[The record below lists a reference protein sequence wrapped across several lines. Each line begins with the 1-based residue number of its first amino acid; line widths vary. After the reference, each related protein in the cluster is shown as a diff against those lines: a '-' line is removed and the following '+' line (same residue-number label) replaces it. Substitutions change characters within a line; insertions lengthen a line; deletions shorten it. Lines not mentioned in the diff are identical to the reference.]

1 MQIER
6 IKNTK
11 RNIVFGFINKIVLM
25 LLPFFIRTIIL
36 YKFGSEYLGLN
47 SLFSSIL
54 QVLNLSELGFS
65 SAIVYSL
72 YKPIAQNDGDIICA
86 LMSYYKR
93 MYRKIG
99 IFIGVVGVMLLPFL
113 PHLIKGNCPAGINI
127 YMLYLIFLVNTII
140 SYLFFAYKS
149 ALLNAHQ
156 RVDVISNIAT
166 VTQGSMAF
174 MQILLILLT
183 SNYYLYILMMPIF
196 TLINNI
202 ITSYVV
208 DRKYP
213 NYVCRGKLPKEYVA
227 NIKKQVS
234 GLMVSKICQT
244 TRNSFDSIILSASL
258 GLIITAIYSNYY
270 YIMTSIIAVM
280 TVIYDAMLAGVGNS
294 IVMESREKNYADLKK
309 FNYIYMWIA
318 GWCTICLACLY
329 QPFMEIWAGREMMF
343 DYSVVVLFCTYFY
356 VLKMGDIRSVYSAA
370 SGLWWEN
377 RIRAICEAAT
387 NLILNIILV
396 QIWGVHGVIIATLL
410 SLLIINFGFGSQ
422 LVFKHYFKNGKL
434 GEYFW
439 LHAKYAVVTFFV
451 AYITY
456 CICNFFMING
466 VTRIMVNGIICCIV
480 PNLLYYFIYCKSQAY
495 KDSIPWLRAILKRK
509 SGDCRK

>member
-11 RNIVFGFINKIVLM
+11 RNILFGFINKIVLM

-72 YKPIAQNDGDIICA
+72 YKPIAENDEEIICA
-86 LMSYYKR
+86 LMAYYRR
-93 MYRKIG
+93 MYRRIG
-99 IFIGVVGVMLLPFL
+99 IFIGVAGLMLLPFL
-113 PHLIKGNCPAGINI
+113 PHLIKGNCPADINI
-127 YMLYLIFLVNTII
+127 YVLYLIFLLNTII

-166 VTQGSMAF
+166 VTQGIMAI

-183 SNYYLYILMMPIF
+183 GNYYLYVLMMPVF

-208 DRKYP
+208 NKKYP
-213 NYVCRGKLPKEYVA
+213 RYICRGKLPEEYVA
-227 NIKKQVS
+227 NIKRQVS

-258 GLIITAIYSNYY
+258 GLVVTAIYSNYY

-294 IVMESREKNYADLKK
+294 IVTESREKNYTDLKK
-309 FNYIYMWIA
+309 FNFIYMWIA

-329 QPFMEIWAGREMMF
+329 QPFMELWAGKDMMF
-343 DYSVVVLFCTYFY
+343 DYSVVILFCIYFY

-377 RIRAICEAAT
+377 RIRAICEAAA
-387 NLILNIILV
+387 NLILNIVLV
-396 QIWGVHGVIIATLL
+396 RIWGVQGVIIATLL

-439 LHAKYAVVTFFV
+439 LHTKYAVVTLLAAF
-451 AYITY
+451 ITY
-456 CICNFFMING
+456 QICNYLPGNG
-466 VTRIMVNGIICCIV
+466 VIRIVGNGIICCIV
-480 PNLLYYFIYCKSQAY
+480 PNSIYYIIYCKTQSY
-495 KDSIPWLRAILKRK
+495 KESIPWLRTILRRK
-509 SGDCRK
+509 